1 VTPEQRRRA
10 ALAAAGLP
18 DGAFVRVHSYANE
31 VWVGDDVVVRIA
43 HLGLVG
49 GELGRL
55 GREAAIVARLP
66 REARYPEIVAV
77 GRDDAQAWMITRRVP
92 GVQLARAWPAL
103 TTAERERATRE
114 LAAALAAVHATPCD
128 GIADDIRPPHTLA
141 LAPLLELCGK
151 LPDRG
156 LAEAVAQFVR
166 ARWGAFDDADR
177 GLVHGDPHLENVLW
191 HDGHISALLDFEWS
205 RPSWIHCDLEILLAV
220 ARDPKRFVAADLE
233 ALLDPAQF
241 EDVPRWLREACP
253 QWFAHPRLADRLVV
267 LEISRLLG
275 GIEDDPISGTELGPE
290 VRALLESA
298 P

>member
-1 VTPEQRRRA
+1 VTPDQRRCH

-18 DGAFVRVHSYANE
+18 DAAFARVHSYSNE
-31 VWVGDDVVVRIA
+31 VWVGEQVVVRVA
-43 HLGLVG
+43 HLELLG

-55 GREAAIVARLP
+55 GREAAIAARLP

-103 TTAERERATRE
+103 AAAERERATRE

-128 GIADDIRPPHTLA
+128 GIPDDIRPPHTLA
-141 LAPLLELCGK
+141 LAPLLELC
-151 LPDRG
+151 
-156 LAEAVAQFVR
+156 AETFPEAHEYVQAH
-166 ARWGAFDDADR
+166 WGAFDDADR

-220 ARDPKRFVAADLE
+220 ARDPKPFVAADLE
-233 ALLDPAQF
+233 ALVDRAQF
-241 EDVPRWLREACP
+241 ADVPRWLRAECP
-253 QWFAHPRLADRLVV
+253 QWFAHPRLAERLTV

-275 GIEDDPISGTELGPE
+275 AIADDPKSAVELGPKL
-290 VRALLESA
+290 RALIESA